1 MKAEICEGEYF
12 SPLASIQASPFSELI
27 ILNGAA
33 STSFFTV
40 GSSKFLPTNLLTA
53 KIVFSG
59 FVTACLLAGWPIN
72 FSLSPVKATTEESFL
87 FPQRFL
93 KL

>member
-1 MKAEICEGEYF
+1 MNADIWEGEYF
-12 SPLASIQASPFSELI
+12 SPLDSIQASPFSELI

-40 GSSKFLPTNLLTA
+40 GSSKFLPINLFTA

-59 FVTACLLAGWPIN
+59 FVTACLFAGCPIN
-72 FSLSPVKATTEESFL
+72 FSLSFVKATTDGVVLVSN
-87 FPQRFL
+87 
-93 KL
+93 